1 MSCRRYPTFPSWP
14 CLSRGINAKG
24 GRMTDTASGS
34 ATVTLNGSNRVAELP
49 IITGTIGP
57 AVADIRKLYADLG
70 IFTFDPGYGGTAAC
84 ESKITYIDGDEGI
97 LLHRGYPI
105 AQLAEQSNFLE
116 VAYLLLNGT
125 LPNEEEM
132 EDFHTG
138 VIRHTMVHEQLRR
151 FFEGFRRDAHPMA
164 VLCGVVGALS
174 AFYHDSLDI
183 NNPEHR
189 RISAF
194 RLIAKL
200 PTIAAWAYKYSIGQP
215 FMYPRNDLGYAAN
228 FIYMMNAVPA
238 ENYVVSPV
246 LARAMD
252 RILIL
257 HADHEQNAST
267 STVRLAGSTGAN
279 PFACI
284 AAGIAS
290 LWGPAHGGA
299 NEAVLKMLGEIGHK
313 DNIPD
318 FIAKVKDKT
327 SHIRLMGFGHRV
339 YRNYDPRAKIMEQT
353 CREVLAELGIKDDP
367 LLDLALELEKIA
379 THDPYFVERKLYP
392 NVDFYSG
399 IILKAMGFPTSMFTV
414 LFAVARTVGWISQ
427 WKEMVEDP
435 ANRIGRPRQVYT
447 GELARD
453 FVPMSERT

>member
-1 MSCRRYPTFPSWP
+1 M
-14 CLSRGINAKG
+14 
-24 GRMTDTASGS
+24 DASVNGS
-34 ATVTLNGSNRVAELP
+34 VTLTMDGTNQSLSLP
-49 IITGTIGP
+49 LRHGTIGP
-57 AVADIRKLYADLG
+57 SVADISKVYGQLG
-70 IFTFDPGYGGTAAC
+70 IFTYDPGYGTTAAC
-84 ESKITYIDGDEGI
+84 DSKITYIDGDVGI

-105 AQLAEQSNFLE
+105 EQLAEKSSFLE
-116 VAYLLLNGT
+116 VAYLLLNGE
-125 LPNEEEM
+125 LPTKEQKHEFE
-132 EDFHTG
+132 TG
-138 VIRHTMVHEQLRR
+138 VIRHTMLHEQLRS
-151 FFEGFRRDAHPMA
+151 FYNGFRRDAHPMA

-200 PTIAAWAYKYSIGQP
+200 PTIAAWAYKYAIGQP
-215 FMYPRNDLGYAAN
+215 FIYPRNDLSYAAN
-228 FIYMMNAVPA
+228 FLHMMHAVPA
-238 ENYVVSPV
+238 EPYEVSPV
-246 LARAMD
+246 LERAMD
-252 RILIL
+252 RIFIL

-299 NEAVLKMLGEIGHK
+299 NEAVLKMLDEIGDAK
-313 DNIPD
+313 NIPG
-318 FIAKVKDKT
+318 FISKVKDKT

-339 YRNYDPRAKIMEQT
+339 YKNYDPRAKIMQET
-353 CREVLAELGIKDDP
+353 CHDVLQELGIKDDKT
-367 LLDLALELEKIA
+367 LDLAMELERIA
-379 THDPYFVERKLYP
+379 LHDDYFVSKKLYP

-427 WKEMVEDP
+427 WKEMIEDP
-435 ANRIGRPRQVYT
+435 TQRIGRPRQLYT
-447 GELARD
+447 GAAQRD
-453 FVPMSERT
+453 YVPLDERH